1 MAMGRIVQMG
11 RECREGIEGI
21 EGIESRESKDSK
33 EGVVD
38 GERMDGRLD

>member
-11 RECREGIEGI
+11 RECREGR
-21 EGIESRESKDSK
+21 ESRESK
-33 EGVVD
+33 EEVVD